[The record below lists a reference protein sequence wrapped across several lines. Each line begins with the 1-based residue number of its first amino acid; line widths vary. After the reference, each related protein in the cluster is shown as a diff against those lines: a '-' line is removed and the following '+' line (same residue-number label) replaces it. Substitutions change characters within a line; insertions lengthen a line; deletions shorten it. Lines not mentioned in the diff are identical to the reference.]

1 MLNWCDGLVFSFCR
15 LIWEVQLHQNFSFV
29 LPFTW
34 GDLEATRQIERIWQ
48 IRFERCCSS
57 VLLHTLLLRVYLDG
71 ITYKQQCSAKQL
83 PPPDRAAISQPY
95 CQQGLRLWNGSLF
108 VELSASTEWI
118 YNNLTSH
125 PVHFRRAVA
134 AVLRD
139 LCTAHAPKTFNLI
152 KIEMGGCYLRNFSNN
167 GHWLD

>member
-1 MLNWCDGLVFSFCR
+1 MLNCCDGLLVPFCR
-15 LIWEVQLHQNFSFV
+15 LTSDVQSNLGFV
-29 LPFTW
+29 LPCTC
-34 GDLEATRQIERIWQ
+34 GDLETTRQIEHVWQ

-57 VLLHTLLLRVYLDG
+57 VLLHTLLLRVYLDE
-71 ITYKQQCSAKQL
+71 ITYKQQLSAKQL
-83 PPPDRAAISQPY
+83 HPPDSAGISQPF
-95 CQQGLRLWNGSLF
+95 CQQALPWWNASSF

-125 PVHFRRAVA
+125 PVHFSPAGA

-139 LCTAHAPKTFNLI
+139 PCTARARRTFDLI
-152 KIEMGGCYLRNFSNN
+152 KIEMEGCYLRNFSNN